1 VNVAAHVN
9 RKFTENSWG
18 GGRIGASLA
27 LLMDRQKLISI
38 SSNERS
44 LNLFRTDA
52 TTEFFHCPDLKEL
65 YSEKFGG
72 RGPLADKWQAV
83 GALDR
88 ASNIEYIVAGLR
100 PSIESVLDVGCGN
113 GAVLQQLAEK
123 KIGNHFAGL
132 EVGMELSRHERED
145 LHIHGFDGRTIPY
158 EDKAFDLVCA
168 THVLEHVTDERGFL
182 HELRRVSRKY
192 VYVEVPC
199 ELHLRT
205 SHLALQAS
213 LDIGHINAYTPESF
227 ALTLETSG
235 LRVDRIKLFEHRYAT
250 HRVLSPAWLAMLKFV
265 MRKAMLGLSES
276 AASRIFTYHCGA
288 LCRPGP
294 LLADIAS

>member
-1 VNVAAHVN
+1 LL
-9 RKFTENSWG
+9 K
-18 GGRIGASLA
+18 AS
-27 LLMDRQKLISI
+27 
-38 SSNERS
+38 
-44 LNLFRTDA
+44 A
-52 TTEFFHCPDLKEL
+52 TTEFFRCPDLKEL

-83 GALDR
+83 CAVDK
-88 ASNIEYIVAGLR
+88 ASHIEYMVAGLR
-100 PSIESVLDVGCGN
+100 PPMDSVLDVGCGN

-132 EVGMELSRHERED
+132 EVGTELSQHCRED

-158 EDKAFDLVCA
+158 EDKSFDLVYA

-182 HELRRVSRKY
+182 KELRRVSRRY

-199 ELHLRT
+199 ELHLR
-205 SHLALQAS
+205 SSRRALQRT
-213 LDIGHINAYTPESF
+213 LNIGHINAYTSESF

-235 LRVDRIKLFEHRYAT
+235 LRVDGIKLFEHRYAA

-265 MRKAMLGLSES
+265 TRKAMLSLGES
-276 AASRIFTYHCGA
+276 AASRVFTYHCGA

-294 LLADIAS
+294 LPGI